1 MNNTQKLKLK
11 NDIVF
16 KAFFSKRGNE
26 RFLKDFLDAVLEEN
40 VKIKQV
46 KHDARLEQIVLEEKY
61 GILDLEVEL
70 SSGEI
75 VDIEM
80 QLVNDNIRMYKKWK
94 IKMYK
99 NEYFYIP

>member
-80 QLVNDNIRMYKKWK
+80 QLND
-94 IKMYK
+94 YK
-99 NEYFYIP
+99 NKKERHFMHQRK